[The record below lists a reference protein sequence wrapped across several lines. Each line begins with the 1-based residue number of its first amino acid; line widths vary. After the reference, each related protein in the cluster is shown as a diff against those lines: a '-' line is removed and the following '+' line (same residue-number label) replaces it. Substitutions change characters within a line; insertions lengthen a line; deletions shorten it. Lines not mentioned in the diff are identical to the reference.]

1 MAIEKELAEKNR
13 DLVKR
18 MSLTYAENLIEE
30 YATHGSSLGETLKM
44 EVREGA
50 NAKEVLLSISA
61 VVLNKILNM

>member
-18 MSLTYAENLIEE
+18 MSISYAENLIEE
-30 YATHGSSLGETLKM
+30 YSKHGTTLGNTLQK

>member
-13 DLVKR
+13 DLARR

-30 YATHGSSLGETLKM
+30 YATYGSSLGVTLRR

>member
-18 MSLTYAENLIEE
+18 MSISYAENLIEE
-30 YATHGSSLGETLKM
+30 YSTHGTTLGVTLQK

-61 VVLNKILNM
+61 IVLNKILNM

>member
-13 DLVKR
+13 DLVRR

-30 YATHGSSLGETLKM
+30 YATHGTSLGVTLKK